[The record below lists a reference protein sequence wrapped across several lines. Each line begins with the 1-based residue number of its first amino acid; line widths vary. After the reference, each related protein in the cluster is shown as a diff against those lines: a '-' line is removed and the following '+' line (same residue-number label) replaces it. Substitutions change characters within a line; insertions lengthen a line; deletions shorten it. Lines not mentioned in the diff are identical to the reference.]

1 MTEDLNLT
9 GNDYNIAL
17 LNFFVTYIIF
27 EVPSNLIIK
36 NVRPS
41 IFLSSIM
48 VLWGIATL
56 AQGLV
61 TNLGGLVALRLLIG
75 IFEAGLFP
83 GCLYLISSWY
93 KRYELQWRFNLF
105 FSASILAGGFGGL
118 LAYAIAHMAGAG
130 GYNGWSWIFIL

>member
-1 MTEDLNLT
+1 MTKDLNLS
-9 GNDYNIAL
+9 GNDYNVAL
-17 LNFFVTYIIF
+17 LSFFVTYILF

-36 NVRPS
+36 RVRPS
-41 IFLSSIM
+41 IYLSSIM
-48 VLWGIATL
+48 SLWGIATM

-61 TNLGGLVALRLLIG
+61 KNLRSLIALRLLIG

-93 KRYELQWRFNLF
+93 RRYELQWRFNLF

-118 LAYAIAHMAGAG
+118 LAYAIAHMAGVG
-130 GYNGWSWIFIL
+130 GYGAWSWIFIL

>member
-17 LNFFVTYIIF
+17 LSFFITYIIF

-36 NVRPS
+36 KVRPS

-48 VLWGIATL
+48 VLWGIATM

-83 GCLYLISSWY
+83 GCVLLLSSWY

-118 LAYAIAHMAGAG
+118 LAYAIANMAGVG

>member
-1 MTEDLNLT
+1 MTKDLNLT
-9 GNDYNIAL
+9 GNDYNVAL
-17 LNFFVTYIIF
+17 LSFFVTYIIF

-36 NVRPS
+36 RARPS
-41 IFLSSIM
+41 IYLSSIM
-48 VLWGIATL
+48 SLWGIATM

-61 TNLGGLVALRLLIG
+61 KNLRSLIALRLLIG

-93 KRYELQWRFNLF
+93 RRYELQWRFNLF

-118 LAYAIAHMAGAG
+118 LAYAIAHMAGVG